1 MKPPMSRAWILISLG
16 LTAAAAIGVAP
27 MLGMDFIPLHTLLT
41 APDSLAASV
50 LRDIR
55 ISRVLTAFCV
65 GSALALS
72 GAAFQSMFRNPLAT
86 PFTLGVAS
94 GAAFGSAMYIRLG
107 SKFLPAGV
115 NGVALAAFAGSL
127 LAIGLVYGLTR
138 LRRGFS
144 TATLLLAGVAVSF
157 FFSSLIIFV
166 QYISGLGHSFRI
178 MRWMMGSV
186 ETAGFAP
193 VLGLLPFVLPGA
205 AILFLL
211 CRELNLLAL
220 GDDLAASRGVN
231 VNRVKQL
238 VFLAASLMVGGVVA
252 VCGPIGFV
260 GMMAPHACR
269 MLLGHDHRLLLP
281 GALLTG
287 GLFLVVCDTVA
298 RTMVAPLEIPVGVI
312 TALLGGPF
320 FLWIMLTSADRAGR

>member
-1 MKPPMSRAWILISLG
+1 VKPLPRLWMLMLLVVTAVVVIL
-16 LTAAAAIGVAP
+16 VAP
-27 MLGMDFIPLHTLLT
+27 MLGPEFIPLHTLVT
-41 APDSLAASV
+41 APESLAASL
-50 LRDIR
+50 LREIR
-55 ISRVLTAFCV
+55 ISRVLIAFCA

-94 GAAFGSAMYIRLG
+94 GAAFGSAMYLRFGANL
-107 SKFLPAGV
+107 LPSCV
-115 NGVALAAFAGSL
+115 NGVASAAFLGSL

-138 LRRGFS
+138 LRSGFS

-157 FFSSLIIFV
+157 FFSSLIVFI
-166 QYISGLGHSFRI
+166 QYISGVGHSFRI
-178 MRWMMGSV
+178 MHWMMGAV
-186 ETAGFAP
+186 TAVGIAP
-193 VLGLLPFVLPGA
+193 VLRLLPFILPGA

-211 CRELNLLAL
+211 CRELNLMEL

-231 VNRVKQL
+231 VKRVKQM
-238 VFLAASLMVGGVVA
+238 VFFAASLMVGGVVA

-260 GMMAPHACR
+260 GMMAPHFCR
-269 MLLGHDHRLLLP
+269 LLLGHDHRFLLP
-281 GALLTG
+281 GALLAG
-287 GLFLVVCDTVA
+287 GIFLVICDTLA

-320 FLWIMLTSADRAGR
+320 FLWIMLTRPDRTVR